1 MHDTNRISYLDH
13 ASTTPM
19 DPSALEAMTSWLAN
33 SRGNPSGSHRMSR
46 AALTAVDEAR
56 EEMASLLGCEPGEVI
71 YTSGG
76 TESDNL
82 AVKGVGA
89 RLGGRILCS
98 AIEHHAV
105 LAPSVAN
112 GAEQINVDRAGSLD
126 LDHLEHLLDGTVR
139 FVSVML
145 ANNEVGTVQPLAEIA
160 SIVRASSPNAYL
172 HTDAVHA
179 ASWLDIPVATHD
191 IDLVSLSAHKFGGP
205 PGMGIL
211 VARSGVP
218 LSPIMEGGSQERG
231 RRPGSIDVP
240 GIVATTA
247 AMRSVVSQL
256 SDQSRRVG
264 QLRDRLESAISS
276 VEGVT
281 VTVDK
286 RAQLPGGS
294 VGRGPEKVAGSCHVM
309 VEGVEQEELLFLLDA
324 QGVCASAG
332 SSCASGAMEL
342 SHVLVA
348 MGIEAPL
355 ARGAVR
361 FSLGYTTTREEIDHA
376 VEVFSQSVHD
386 LRK

>member
-1 MHDTNRISYLDH
+1 M
-13 ASTTPM
+13 
-19 DPSALEAMTSWLAN
+19 
-33 SRGNPSGSHRMSR
+33 
-46 AALTAVDEAR
+46 
-56 EEMASLLGCEPGEVI
+56 
-71 YTSGG
+71 
-76 TESDNL
+76 

-105 LAPSVAN
+105 LVPSIAS

-126 LDHLEHLLDGTVR
+126 LDHLEHLLDSNVR

-160 SIVRASSPNAYL
+160 SIVRASSPSAYL

-179 ASWLDIPVATHD
+179 ASWLDISAATHD

-218 LSPIMEGGSQERG
+218 LFPIMEGGSQERG

-240 GIVATTA
+240 GIVATTV

-256 SDQSRRVG
+256 EDQSRRVG
-264 QLRDRLESAISS
+264 QLRERLESAVRS

-281 VTVDK
+281 VTVDT
-286 RAQLPGGS
+286 RSQLPGGS
-294 VGRGPEKVAGSCHVM
+294 VGAGPEKVAGSCHVM

-324 QGVCASAG
+324 KGVCASAG
-332 SSCASGAMEL
+332 SSCASGALEP
-342 SHVLVA
+342 SHVLMA
-348 MGIEAPL
+348 MGIEPSIAK
-355 ARGAVR
+355 GAVR
-361 FSLGYTTTREEIDHA
+361 FSLGYTTTLDEIDHA
-376 VEVFSQSVHD
+376 AEAFSRSVQE